1 MNTKSWHAL
10 LAIAAENN
18 MKIRQFDISNAFVHG
33 ELQDEV
39 YMEQPHGFEE
49 VRGKSDKEAQ
59 WNGQLP
65 GIDRECESPD
75 AGNPG
80 AWNMA
85 IGVTK
90 RPEDPPATAS
100 RDEKA
105 EIKAK
110 QEEWDDADR
119 GLKVALISIIG
130 EDLFLTVEDCN
141 MSAELWERLRATYH
155 GDRKA
160 EQFIKRWAL
169 EDVRMDGSVTDYL
182 ATFSKLKNEYKATGG
197 SLSPSDEQRIFL
209 EGAKHRS
216 AYIYDRFT
224 LSPDSTPATVAGITN
239 ALWSTEIQG
248 QLEGHEV
255 NAVERGKAVPDGF
268 QRVSQ
273 KFDKCNCCKG
283 YGHFGRDCATP
294 AELASDIHAMFGS
307 FRGHSWGR
315 SGGGCRVPDNQR
327 GTGNCGG
334 YRGGGVGVGNG
345 RGQNRG
351 GGGGGRGG
359 FYSKVH
365 FAEEDYEDGYDIDG
379 DVQEEE
385 NTEDTL
391 EYLSEKSKFVNQ
403 TVPL

>member
-1 MNTKSWHAL
+1 MSDTRKYDAL
-10 LAIAAENN
+10 AKRVTRKLTGMDNYLVWMGSARVQMQAI
-18 MKIRQFDISNAFVHG
+18 
-33 ELQDEV
+33 
-39 YMEQPHGFEE
+39 
-49 VRGKSDKEAQ
+49 
-59 WNGQLP
+59 
-65 GIDRECESPD
+65 
-75 AGNPG
+75 PG

-90 RPEDPPATAS
+90 RPEDPPAIAS

-105 EIKAK
+105 EIEAK

-119 GLKVALISIIG
+119 GLKAALISIIA

-141 MSAELWERLRATYH
+141 TSAELWEQLRATYH
-155 GDRKA
+155 GNRKA
-160 EQFIKRWAL
+160 EEFIKRRAL

-197 SLSPSDEQRIFL
+197 SLSLSDEQRIFL

-224 LSPDSTPATVAGITN
+224 LSPDSTPATVADITN
-239 ALWSTEIQG
+239 ALRNAEIQG
-248 QLEGHEV
+248 RLEGHEV

-268 QRVSQ
+268 RRVAQ
-273 KFDKCNCCKG
+273 KFDKCNRCQG

-294 AELASDIHAMFGS
+294 AEWASDIQARFGS
-307 FRGHSWGR
+307 FRGDSWGR
-315 SGGGCRVPDNQR
+315 FGGEGGYGGGRGVPDNQR
-327 GTGNCGG
+327 GTGNRGG
-334 YRGGGVGVGNG
+334 YRGGGMNQGGGARRGVGVGKG

-351 GGGGGRGG
+351 GGLGGRGG
-359 FYSKVH
+359 FYARVY

-385 NTEDTL
+385 NTEDTF
-391 EYLSEKSKFVNQ
+391 EYLSAKSKFVDR
-403 TVPL
+403 TVPS